1 MAGLDLSGVSDEELL
16 KSTQSPQ
23 VAKPSGP
30 SDEELLTAAGQ
41 PPAPPNTAEDM
52 AKSFGSG
59 IVRGATSLADM
70 PSDIVQGGLGMVER
84 ATGYDIPNWAERGA
98 VALLPGGMQ
107 RAITGQSSKDVMAR
121 ELPSVMGYKP
131 KTTAGKYAGT
141 VGEFVPGALAG
152 PGGIARNIVTGA
164 VLPALGSEFLGQ
176 TFEGSSNKYV
186 EPAARLAGA
195 ILGGLGANAL
205 EGFGRR
211 VISPGGG
218 ASPERLAAADTLE
231 KAGVKVTAG
240 QKTGSPS
247 ILAAEGDTA
256 LGQAF
261 AGAAPDSPQAQAFT
275 AATMQ
280 KLGSNS
286 PVASEEAMDAAQKA
300 IVSRMQSAV
309 AGVDVMPT
317 YPLIS
322 SLSDAKKGYFANTN
336 TTVRPPI
343 IEDIINEVQYA
354 ARTGQPIP
362 ATTMA
367 AWRSNLGKHL
377 YSNDKFVADA
387 AYDVRSA
394 LDDAIE
400 NSMTAAGQPERMSAW
415 REARDQ
421 YRNYLAAEAALKP
434 NKDRG
439 ILGIITPQDLIGA
452 VLKQDRRG
460 VVTGRRGEIGDLAK
474 SGVLV
479 AKPLPAPRGNQAM
492 RKFAPLAEFASALP
506 GGFGAL
512 QAASYLG
519 LGPVATAL
527 TTGAAVGVPIA
538 DAARRAIMRQ
548 AMRPMVQKYLGN
560 QLVNPE
566 IPSSAVAPAVRGAT
580 SSIAMQ
586 EPQPAPYKRGGR
598 VSNHD
603 MEADQLVRAAERAKK
618 GWSDATEP
626 LLNQSDDAVAH
637 ALEVANRSI

>member
-16 KSTQSPQ
+16 NATQAPQ

-41 PPAPPNTAEDM
+41 PPARPSIPEDM

-59 IVRGATSLADM
+59 LVRGSASLVDL
-70 PSDIVQGGLGMVER
+70 PSDVVQGGMHMVER
-84 ATGYDIPNWAERGA
+84 ATGYDIPEWVERGS
-98 VALLPGGMQ
+98 VAFLPGGAN
-107 RAITGQSSKDVMAR
+107 RAISGESSKEALTR

-131 KTTAGKYAGT
+131 KTTPGRYAGT
-141 VGEFVPGALAG
+141 VGEFVPGAVAG
-152 PGGIARNIVTGA
+152 PGGIARNIITGGI
-164 VLPALGSEFLGQ
+164 LPALGSEFLGQ

-256 LGQAF
+256 AGQAF

-300 IVSRMQSAV
+300 ILYRMQNAV

-317 YPLIS
+317 YPLMS
-322 SLSDAKKGYFANTN
+322 SLSDAKKGYFSNTN
-336 TTVRPPI
+336 VTVRPPI
-343 IEDIINEVQYA
+343 IEDIIADVQHA

-362 ATTMA
+362 ASTMA
-367 AWRSNLGKHL
+367 AWRTNLGNHL
-377 YSNDKFVADA
+377 YSKDNFVADA
-387 AYDVRSA
+387 AYNVRSA

-400 NSMTAAGQPERMSAW
+400 NSMTAAGQPEKMAAW

-421 YRNYLAAEAALKP
+421 YRNYLAAEFALKP

-439 ILGIITPQDLIGA
+439 ILGVIAPQDLINA
-452 VLKQDRRG
+452 VMKQDRRG

-479 AKPLPAPRGNQAM
+479 AKPLPAPRGNQTL
-492 RKFAPLAEFASALP
+492 RKFAPLAEFASAFP
-506 GGFGAL
+506 AAFGAL
-512 QAASYLG
+512 QGAAFLG
-519 LGPVATAL
+519 LGPLGTAL

-548 AMRPMVQKYLGN
+548 AMKPMVQKYLGN

-566 IPSSAVAPAVRGAT
+566 IPSSAFAPAVRGAAT
-580 SSIAMQ
+580 SIAMPDDRQ
-586 EPQPAPYKRGGR
+586 GRKSGGR
-598 VSNHD
+598 VSSHD
-603 MEADQLVRAAERAKK
+603 AADQLVRAAERAKK
-618 GWSDATEP
+618 GWSAETEP

>member
-16 KSTQSPQ
+16 NATQSPQ
-23 VAKPSGP
+23 AAKPSGP

-41 PPAPPNTAEDM
+41 PPARPNTAEDM

-59 IVRGATSLADM
+59 IVRGATSLVDM

-84 ATGYDIPNWAERGA
+84 ATGYDIPEWAERGA
-98 VALLPGGMQ
+98 VALLPGGMN
-107 RAITGQSSKDVMAR
+107 RALTGESSKEQITR

-131 KTTAGKYAGT
+131 KTTAGRYSST
-141 VGEFVPGALAG
+141 VGEFLPGAVAG
-152 PGGIARNIVTGA
+152 PGGVARNIIAGGI
-164 VLPALGSEFLGQ
+164 LPALGSEFLGQ

-186 EPAARLAGA
+186 EPAARLVGA
-195 ILGGLGANAL
+195 ILGGFGANGL
-205 EGFGRR
+205 ESLTRK

-218 ASPERLAAADTLE
+218 ATAERLAAADTLNR
-231 KAGVKVTAG
+231 AGVPVTAG

-256 LGQAF
+256 AGQAF

-300 IVSRMQSAV
+300 IVDRMQNAV

-317 YPLIS
+317 YPLMS

-336 TTVRPPI
+336 ATVRPPI
-343 IEDIINEVQYA
+343 IEDIIAEVQHA

-400 NSMTAAGQPERMSAW
+400 NSMTAAGQPERMAAW

-421 YRNYLAAEAALKP
+421 YRNYLAAESALKP

-439 ILGIITPQDLIGA
+439 ILGIITPQDLINA

-479 AKPLPAPRGNQAM
+479 AKPLPAARGNQAL
-492 RKFAPLAEFASALP
+492 RKFAPLAEAVSGI
-506 GGFGAL
+506 GGGLGAL
-512 QAASYLG
+512 QLASFLG
-519 LGPVATAL
+519 MGPVGTAL

-566 IPSSAVAPAVRGAT
+566 IPSNAVAPAVRGAAT
-580 SSIAMQ
+580 SIAMQ
-586 EPQPAPYKRGGR
+586 EPQPAPFKRGGR
-598 VSNHD
+598 VSSHEHD
-603 MEADQLVRAAERAKK
+603 ADQLVRAAERAKK
-618 GWSDATEP
+618 GWSAETEP